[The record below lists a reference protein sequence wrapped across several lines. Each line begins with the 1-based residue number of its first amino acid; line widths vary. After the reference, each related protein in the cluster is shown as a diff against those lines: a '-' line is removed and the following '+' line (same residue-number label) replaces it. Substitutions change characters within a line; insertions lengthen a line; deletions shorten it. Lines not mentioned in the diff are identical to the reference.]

1 MSKVVSRRAGITV
14 LEVLFAAGIAVFG
27 LVGIATLISVAGRQ
41 ATQANELSHAQV
53 LGMAWYS
60 DFKVRGFDEGARWLR
75 YNDLTRTYVPFVNS
89 ADILSGTSVNSQ
101 RSGNR
106 HAICID
112 PHFFC
117 DATTAA
123 ALPSFPTTSGQAY
136 RPGLFPYYQDNFE
149 PLSTPFPDP
158 VRSLSPVFTSVDMP
172 RLLRVSLR
180 NQITDAGPMV
190 TDLINRFFSSGD
202 EAAQTASKDDAT
214 LPVARVDNGSR
225 FSTRGEYSWFATL
238 CPREFNAQEVNH
250 MSGTAYKQAENEYT
264 LSVVVTRRR
273 DRQLFLPTDPGPE
286 NTPQGERLLNVS
298 APVNFVGGS
307 GGRVTLSAS
316 INVSD
321 KIKIGDWVMLARH
334 QGVASLGRSVVVRWY
349 RVIGVESEATVDLTT
364 NTWSRDVTLD
374 GPDWVFG
381 GGPNATQAT
390 LVNGV
395 VTVLERVVRLR

>member
-1 MSKVVSRRAGITV
+1 MKVFAGYDT
-14 LEVLFAAGIAVFG
+14 
-27 LVGIATLISVAGRQ
+27 TTS
-41 ATQANELSHAQV
+41 
-53 LGMAWYS
+53 
-60 DFKVRGFDEGARWLR
+60 LR
-75 YNDLTRTYVPFVNS
+75 DYVPFVNS

-149 PLSTPFPDP
+149 PRSTPFPDP

-180 NQITDAGPMV
+180 NQITDADPMV

-264 LSVVVTRRR
+264 LSVVVTRR
-273 DRQLFLPTDPGPE
+273 
-286 NTPQGERLLNVS
+286 
-298 APVNFVGGS
+298 
-307 GGRVTLSAS
+307 
-316 INVSD
+316 
-321 KIKIGDWVMLARH
+321 
-334 QGVASLGRSVVVRWY
+334 
-349 RVIGVESEATVDLTT
+349 ATA
-364 NTWSRDVTLD
+364 NYFCRR
-374 GPDWVFG
+374 
-381 GGPNATQAT
+381 T
-390 LVNGV
+390 LVPKTHPKANGY
-395 VTVLERVVRLR
+395 